1 MKNIFWSLC
10 VAVSLSF
17 LSWNNAF
24 AEPANGSTTRVCVNV
39 KDKAGKDVK
48 DAKGVVKQNCKVM
61 KVHKKLEGTPVP
73 VKK

>member
-1 MKNIFWSLC
+1 
-10 VAVSLSF
+10 
-17 LSWNNAF
+17 
-24 AEPANGSTTRVCVNV
+24 V

-48 DAKGVVKQNCKVM
+48 DAKGVVKQNCKEM